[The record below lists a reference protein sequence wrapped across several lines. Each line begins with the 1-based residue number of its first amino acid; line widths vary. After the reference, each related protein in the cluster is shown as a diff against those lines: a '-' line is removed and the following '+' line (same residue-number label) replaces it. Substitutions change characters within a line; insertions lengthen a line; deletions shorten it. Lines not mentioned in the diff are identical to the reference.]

1 MVGTTIALAIIYVFT
16 NLLGGYM
23 NIVFYI
29 LILIFMIII
38 YFFLSFLFGGIG
50 SLASKSFNKF
60 KENISDK
67 KEKEN
72 E

>member
-1 MVGTTIALAIIYVFT
+1 
-16 NLLGGYM
+16 M

-29 LILIFMIII
+29 LILICMIIS
-38 YFFLSFLFGGIG
+38 YFFLSFLFGRIG

-67 KEKEN
+67 KEKDN